1 MNVLHTIAS
10 MDIKAGGPTT
20 STRDLVAGL
29 NALGCHADILTI
41 QTRGNDSS
49 SSQPPFIKTVPFDLK
64 TPLQISSHCRRF
76 LRQNR
81 QYDLYHSNGLWLDIN
96 HATCSIAR
104 KFGKPCVLSLHGM
117 LYPQALERSAWKKK
131 LMLLLG
137 HRSDIMHSTC
147 IHATCVQEMEHYRRM
162 GFRNPVAVIPN
173 PFPIPAYIHE
183 IKRSCGRF
191 RIGYLGRLHPYK
203 NVDRLIDAWAKI
215 EVLADQ
221 GELLIMGT
229 GESDYV
235 QQLKNQ
241 AKRLQIKNIHFTG
254 EISGRQKFEYLAS
267 LTALCLPSRSENF
280 GMVVPEALI
289 TGTPVIATDTSPW
302 EDLNTYHC
310 GWWCS
315 NSMESLS
322 NCLEK
327 IFWMDKS
334 KLLQMGENGKILVL
348 KKYSSSILSQKMQ
361 MVYSWILNKSTPPSF
376 VNL

>member
-183 IKRSCGRF
+183 IKRSCDRF

-302 EDLNTYHC
+302 EELNTFRC
-310 GWWCS
+310 GWWC
-315 NSMESLS
+315 NNDTDTLAERIKNIFQLDLAERNAMGRRGRELVMMHYDAK
-322 NCLEK
+322 NIAAKMNTLYLFLLNLEEQPE
-327 IFWMDKS
+327 W
-334 KLLQMGENGKILVL
+334 
-348 KKYSSSILSQKMQ
+348 
-361 MVYSWILNKSTPPSF
+361 VYL
-376 VNL
+376 